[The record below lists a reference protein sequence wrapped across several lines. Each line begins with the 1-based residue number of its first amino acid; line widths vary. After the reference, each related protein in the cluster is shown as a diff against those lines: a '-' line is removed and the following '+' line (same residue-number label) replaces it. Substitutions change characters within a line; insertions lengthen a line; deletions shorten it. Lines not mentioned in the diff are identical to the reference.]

1 MGYQIEVSYDLRKN
15 QNQYKLTSKIV
26 KKSEECGCWRY
37 YKNYEMEGKN
47 RVIYRNHVVYT
58 LMFNE
63 NEEEIAK
70 FIRFVKREKGLYLE
84 SVAYDDTVKFY
95 LMFASNKYLNMMEKD
110 CKLKY
115 LNDKK
120 EKNLYNQTSYMMR
133 LLHK

>member
-1 MGYQIEVSYDLRKN
+1 MTDEKKKVSLDGTNRRRALGRYLRKRN
-15 QNQYKLTSKIV
+15 VDKLS
-26 KKSEECGCWRY
+26 
-37 YKNYEMEGKN
+37 
-47 RVIYRNHVVYT
+47 
-58 LMFNE
+58 
-63 NEEEIAK
+63 EEEIAK